1 MGLVTSR
8 GCKLFAAYGNTPT
21 DIRAYAAHGIPK
33 VIVLNLRPQLCSCR
47 TLAVAVC
54 ERTAAQVP

>member
-1 MGLVTSR
+1 MGLLTSR

-33 VIVLNLRPQLCSCR
+33 VIS
-47 TLAVAVC
+47 A
-54 ERTAAQVP
+54 